1 MILSLSY
8 IRKYINDNNIQNP
21 IDISKPIISLG
32 ILKIMKQNNDKTWSI
47 TINPISNSIYNKGIY
62 TVTIYFPNDYPNH
75 KPEVRIL
82 NKIYHLNIS
91 PSNGHISSAFL
102 NKWDKSTSLT
112 ELLVGIRLVFEYDQ
126 NPLSPCSG
134 EMAREFKT
142 KHEEFLQKVE
152 EFVMKYA
159 SPKHED
165 LQLLFELL
173 NKESIE
179 LKEKLKILE
188 EENILMKQK
197 LNCNQFSMKILE
209 LFQEIKELKSKLSFD
224 LEKNE
229 KLMTVIFTTFDNKLH
244 YAVIC
249 KNTHIFNIIEN
260 MLYKKYPEYLESDN
274 YFTANEK
281 KIHKY
286 KSLEENEIKNSDIII
301 LNKLNI

>member
-1 MILSLSY
+1 M
-8 IRKYINDNNIQNP
+8 
-21 IDISKPIISLG
+21 
-32 ILKIMKQNNDKTWSI
+32 
-47 TINPISNSIYNKGIY
+47 
-62 TVTIYFPNDYPNH
+62 
-75 KPEVRIL
+75 
-82 NKIYHLNIS
+82 
-91 PSNGHISSAFL
+91 
-102 NKWDKSTSLT
+102 
-112 ELLVGIRLVFEYDQ
+112 YDQ
-126 NPLSPCSG
+126 NPLTTFSR
-134 EMAREFKT
+134 EMAREF
-142 KHEEFLQKVE
+142 ENNRGEFLRKLE

-165 LQLLFELL
+165 LQLLFEPKTNEMQIL
-173 NKESIE
+173 NKENIE

-188 EENILMKQK
+188 EENFLMKQK
-197 LNCNQFSMKILE
+197 LIKEEKFQNNFDNLKNDNSNQFSFKILE
-209 LFQEIKELKSKLSFD
+209 LIQEIKELKSKLPFD

-274 YFTANEK
+274 YFTANGK

>member
-1 MILSLSY
+1 MRLTLSD
-8 IRKYINDNNIQNP
+8 IRKYIIDNNIQNP
-21 IDISKPIISLG
+21 IDINKPIKSLG
-32 ILKIMKQNNDKTWSI
+32 ILKIMKQNNDKTWTI
-47 TINPISNSIYNKGIY
+47 TIKPLSNSIYNKGIY
-62 TVTIYFPNDYPNH
+62 TVTIDFPNDYPNIR
-75 KPEVRIL
+75 PEVRIL
-82 NKIYHLNIS
+82 NKIYHLNIR
-91 PSNGHISSAFL
+91 PKDGHICSEFL
-102 NKWDKSTSLT
+102 YKWDKSTSLT
-112 ELLVGIRLVFEYDQ
+112 ELLVGISLVFVYQ
-126 NPLSPCSG
+126 NPNTPYSV

-142 KHEEFLQKVE
+142 KHEEFLRKVE

-179 LKEKLKILE
+179 LKEKLKILK
-188 EENILMKQK
+188 EENFLMKQK
-197 LNCNQFSMKILE
+197 DLI
-209 LFQEIKELKSKLSFD
+209 QEIKELKEKLPFD

-260 MLYKKYPEYLESDN
+260 MLYKKYPEYLESEN
-274 YFTANEK
+274 YFTVNGK

>member
-1 MILSLSY
+1 
-8 IRKYINDNNIQNP
+8 
-21 IDISKPIISLG
+21 
-32 ILKIMKQNNDKTWSI
+32 MKQNNDKTW
-47 TINPISNSIYNKGIY
+47 TIRIKPLSNSIYNKGIY
-62 TVTIYFPNDYPNH
+62 TVTIDFPNDYPNR
-75 KPEVRIL
+75 PEVRIL

-112 ELLVGIRLVFEYDQ
+112 ELLVGISLVFVYDQ

-134 EMAREFKT
+134 EMVREFET

-173 NKESIE
+173 NKVSIE

-188 EENILMKQK
+188 EENFLMKQK
-197 LNCNQFSMKILE
+197 LNVNQFSMKILE

-274 YFTANEK
+274 YFTANGK
-281 KIHKY
+281 KINKY